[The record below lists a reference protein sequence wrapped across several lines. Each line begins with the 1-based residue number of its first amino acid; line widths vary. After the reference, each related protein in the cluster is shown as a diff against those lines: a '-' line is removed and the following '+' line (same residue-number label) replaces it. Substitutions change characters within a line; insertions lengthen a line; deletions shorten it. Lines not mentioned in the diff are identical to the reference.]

1 MKFKGFLANFFLIF
15 LSLILVLFFL
25 EIICR
30 ILIDFDSGYY
40 SSSKINKNK
49 SLITRPYGKI
59 PINKYGFFDESFK
72 FHKSKE
78 VIAYFGDSV
87 TYGVGAGYPYR
98 FTEYLDNI
106 NSRFEHINLSG
117 GIGISLNEWN
127 FEIED
132 FLLKNNIRRIVYM
145 MNLNDIAPLSRQ
157 SVKYDE
163 NSKDLKNISFIKD
176 LIRPL
181 DHIFRG
187 KSELYTFVRFVLK
200 NQTVKAGYEASG
212 YESIELFSKKNNKH
226 IVNASKKIDQW
237 LEITKKKGFNSC
249 VVILPY
255 EMQISKNAE
264 NYYRSINIKFEK
276 SFVNFSTQNLIRA
289 NLKNHKKLFII
300 DGNGFEE
307 KKIGHYF
314 VFDKGDKIDFN
325 HPNREGHLV
334 IAKEINKKNVCQN

>member
-132 FLLKNNIRRIVYM
+132 FLLRNNIRRIVYM

-181 DHIFRG
+181 DNIFR
-187 KSELYTFVRFVLK
+187 
-200 NQTVKAGYEASG
+200 VKANY
-212 YESIELFSKKNNKH
+212 
-226 IVNASKKIDQW
+226 
-237 LEITKKKGFNSC
+237 
-249 VVILPY
+249 IL
-255 EMQISKNAE
+255 S
-264 NYYRSINIKFEK
+264 
-276 SFVNFSTQNLIRA
+276 
-289 NLKNHKKLFII
+289 
-300 DGNGFEE
+300 
-307 KKIGHYF
+307 
-314 VFDKGDKIDFN
+314 
-325 HPNREGHLV
+325 
-334 IAKEINKKNVCQN
+334 

>member
-1 MKFKGFLANFFLIF
+1 MKFKGFLANSFIIFF
-15 LSLILVLFFL
+15 SLVLVLFFL

-30 ILIDFDSGYY
+30 MLVDFDSGYY

-49 SLITRPYGKI
+49 SFITHPYGKI
-59 PINKYGFFDESFK
+59 PINEYGFFDEK
-72 FHKSKE
+72 FNFDKNKE

-106 NSRFEHINLSG
+106 NSKFEHINLSG
-117 GIGISLNEWN
+117 GIGTSLNEWN
-127 FEIED
+127 FENEK
-132 FLLKNNIRRIVYM
+132 FLLKNNIRRIVYV
-145 MNLNDIAPLSRQ
+145 MNLNDIAPLSQQIVRND
-157 SVKYDE
+157 K
-163 NSKDLKNISFIKD
+163 NLKNLKDISFIKN

-181 DHIFRG
+181 DNIFRG
-187 KSELYTFVRFVLK
+187 KSELYTFVRFVVK
-200 NQTVKAGYEASG
+200 KQIVKAGYEASG
-212 YESIELFSKKNNKH
+212 YESIELFSKKNSKH
-226 IVNASKKIDQW
+226 IVNASKKIDEW
-237 LEITKKKGFNSC
+237 LEKTKKKGFNSC

-276 SFVNFSTQNLIRA
+276 SFVNFSTQNLIRIS
-289 NLKNHKKLFII
+289 LRNHRKLFII
-300 DGNGFEE
+300 DDNGFEQ
-307 KKIGHYF
+307 KKIGHYY

>member
-1 MKFKGFLANFFLIF
+1 MKFKGFLANSFIIFF
-15 LSLILVLFFL
+15 SLISVLFFL

-49 SLITRPYGKI
+49 SFITHPYGKI
-59 PINKYGFFDESFK
+59 PINEYGFFDEK
-72 FHKSKE
+72 FNFDKNKE

-106 NSRFEHINLSG
+106 NSEFEHINLSG
-117 GIGISLNEWN
+117 GIGTSLNEWN
-127 FEIED
+127 FENEK
-132 FLLKNNIRRIVYM
+132 FLLKNNIRRIVYV
-145 MNLNDIAPLSRQ
+145 MNLNDIAPLSQQIVRND
-157 SVKYDE
+157 K
-163 NSKDLKNISFIKD
+163 NLKNLKDISFIKN

-181 DHIFRG
+181 DNIFRG
-187 KSELYTFVRFVLK
+187 KSELYTFARFVVK
-200 NQTVKAGYEASG
+200 KQIVKAGYEASG
-212 YESIELFSKKNNKH
+212 YESIELFSKKNSKH
-226 IVNASKKIDQW
+226 IVNASKKIDEW
-237 LEITKKKGFNSC
+237 LEKTKKKGFNSC

-276 SFVNFSTQNLIRA
+276 SFVNFSTQNLIRIS
-289 NLKNHKKLFII
+289 LRNHRKLFII
-300 DGNGFEE
+300 DDNAFEE
-307 KKIGHYF
+307 KKIGHYY